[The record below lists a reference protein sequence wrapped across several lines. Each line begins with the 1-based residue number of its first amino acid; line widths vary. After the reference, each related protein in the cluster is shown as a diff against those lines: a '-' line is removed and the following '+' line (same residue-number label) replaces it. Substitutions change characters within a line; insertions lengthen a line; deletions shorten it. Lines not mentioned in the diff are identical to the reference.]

1 MLATAFIHSLPHQI
15 ALTRCGNAQPASRRV
30 LPHRL
35 PRRICADSRSTA
47 ELRYSAFIPSAP
59 ISGRRTSCARLV
71 PRAALS
77 GSPNLDDVPEA
88 VLRAVETSRQL
99 RQTVPDIA
107 ARSGLSVAD
116 AATQAAKLAALTRAA
131 IDVTDTGDLAYRFP
145 SNVRGL
151 LRSASLRAKLRM
163 AWQTIFPPLY
173 SFVRLAFGAL
183 LIISIVVTFVAIAV
197 LGSAAS
203 SSDDDRRSSR
213 SNFMPVRF
221 FAPDI
226 FDIIWYT
233 RATRSYRREK
243 SPNEMSFLEAV
254 YSFVFGDGDPN
265 ADIETR
271 RYRTIAAIIR
281 SNKGAVTAEQ
291 LAPYLDPTFVD
302 GNVVDESY
310 ILPVLQR
317 FNGHPEVTEDGDIIY
332 VFPDFLRSGTSSVE
346 FVGAVSPLQE
356 QLLSLT
362 RATPVQSAMAVALGA
377 INVLGVLTL
386 GAKLATVVA
395 VTPDAL
401 AFISFIKSLYP
412 ALATYATSFVL
423 VPLFRWLRQMR
434 LNSGIRKRNAA
445 RQYASQKLARPDP
458 NTRRKMRAAQKFAVK
473 GGSTIGNVIYSSDR
487 DLMDQPAVQ
496 REIVDDFDRRL
507 NG

>member
-1 MLATAFIHSLPHQI
+1 MLATAFILAPPPRL
-15 ALTRCGNAQPASRRV
+15 AFTRGARAPSPSNSAAAAR
-30 LPHRL
+30 
-35 PRRICADSRSTA
+35 SRSCIA
-47 ELRYSAFIPSAP
+47 RRSAFIQSVPLST
-59 ISGRRTSCARLV
+59 RRPCGAAHA
-71 PRAALS
+71 PRATLS
-77 GSPNLDDVPEA
+77 ESPNLNDVSEP
-88 VLRAVETSRQL
+88 VLRAVEASRQL

-107 ARSGLSVAD
+107 ARCGLSVAD
-116 AATQAAKLAALTRAA
+116 VATQAAKLAALTRTP

-151 LRSASLRAKLRM
+151 LRAASLRAKLRM
-163 AWQTIFPPLY
+163 AWQTVFPPLY
-173 SFVRLAFGAL
+173 SAVRLAFGAL
-183 LIISIVVTFVAIAV
+183 LILSIVVTFVAIAV

-226 FDIIWYT
+226 FDIIWYS
-233 RATRSYRREK
+233 RATRHYRREK
-243 SPNEMSFLEAV
+243 SPDEMSFLEAV

-265 ADIETR
+265 ADVETR

-291 LAPYLDPTFVD
+291 LAPYLDPTYND
-302 GNVVDESY
+302 GNVVDESFV
-310 ILPVLQR
+310 LPVLQR

-346 FVGAVSPLQE
+346 FVGSVSPLQE

-362 RATPVQSAMAVALGA
+362 RATPVQTAMAVALGA
-377 INVLGVLTL
+377 VNVLGVLTL

-395 VTPDAL
+395 VTPDAV
-401 AFISFIKSLYP
+401 AFISFIKSIYP

-434 LNSGIRKRNAA
+434 LNSAIRERNAA
-445 RQYASQKLARPDP
+445 RQYASQKLARPDSSI
-458 NTRRKMRAAQKFAVK
+458 RRKTRAAQQFAIK

-487 DLMDQPAVQ
+487 DLIDQPAVQ